1 MPSAQQKLQP
11 SKRPAGGQSRVPL
24 NLPSKRGSKRSRRVA
39 KKLANTDPPSPPLKL
54 PKLYVTLSRKE
65 VQEDWFKIT
74 GQKYSGKPR
83 KSTLVQLGLGLG
95 TSLACPSTIRYLNDP
110 QQRPRRGSLQHA
122 RTPPVIQHSVF
133 VFSMPCGSA
142 SLGNLYQECLSRL
155 QLQFCSKKHG
165 RQSSINMQI
174 IGKVLCN

>member
-1 MPSAQQKLQP
+1 MPSKLNEASDPRSAEGGCLQRGKQPGAVHSRLPRHEKPSQKAQQQVSPTQPTKRRRRLMPSAQQKLQP

-110 QQRPRRGSLQHA
+110 Q
-122 RTPPVIQHSVF
+122 
-133 VFSMPCGSA
+133 
-142 SLGNLYQECLSRL
+142 
-155 QLQFCSKKHG
+155 
-165 RQSSINMQI
+165 
-174 IGKVLCN
+174 